1 MKLNVKKDRKIVA
14 KKLMILLLIS
24 AFSGIIVMFLNA
36 GYSYVKCESKGKYV
50 FDLSNIRTEG
60 DVESIGGVFR
70 ITKNGGI
77 IDINIPKQYISKL
90 TFEYAS
96 VGFSGCE
103 VHIVKDNIYGI
114 EKEEVIK
121 DNFMQGMPRS
131 VLNINGCIS
140 KISIQCGE
148 NDNIVEIKNIGVDNS
163 FKINPLLALYIA
175 TLIFLLGFIV
185 VFEKENAKNPAI
197 AAFVIIIVLGSCL
210 LLVEPP
216 HIVGWDEQIHFRKA
230 YTFDVKGE
238 NVQIPKAVDYIYDY
252 APLINDYSNGI
263 KEPIEERLD
272 EIRYF
277 NNQMQQAGSIV
288 ENNHLQINSLGY
300 LFQAIALK
308 VATVFNLNF
317 YLLWL
322 SGKFANIL
330 LYAIIMSIGIHIIP
344 IAKRLLFAISILPT
358 MLFQSTTYTYDVTVI
373 AFIILTSCILVREFI
388 CDDKKFRYRSRIG
401 YIFSMVVGC
410 MPKAVYAPLVLGAV
424 FLPKKKFYSK
434 KESWIWRLT
443 CVLTFLALMMTFVL
457 PTLIAPSETGDA
469 RGGDT
474 SEAGQMSYVLGSPF
488 CYAVVFLKNVVQ
500 TLPDYIL
507 GADVM
512 TNFAYMG
519 IGSLAVVYSAYL
531 VMVLLTDRYG
541 EGKYAGETLAIKVR
555 IITMIQIALVVAL
568 IWTALYLS
576 YTEVGEEVIAG
587 VQARYYLPFF
597 LLLFICFQNKK
608 IKCDISEEKYQLGIS
623 IIGVLLIMQQIFQL
637 VLMQSL

>member
-1 MKLNVKKDRKIVA
+1 MKINLNIEKKQII
-14 KKLMILLLIS
+14 KKLVVLIG
-24 AFSGIIVMFLNA
+24 FSLICGTFIMFVYA
-36 GYSYVKCESKGKYV
+36 GWNYYKNDTKGK
-50 FDLSNIRTEG
+50 FLIDSSNIQVKGDIETIG
-60 DVESIGGVFR
+60 DVYR

-77 IDINIPKQYISKL
+77 IEIEFPKQYIGEV
-90 TFEYAS
+90 TYEYSS
-96 VGFSGCE
+96 VGFSDCE
-103 VHIVKDNIYGI
+103 LHIVKDNIYGI
-114 EKEEVIK
+114 EKEEIIK
-121 DNFMQGMPRS
+121 DKFMQGMPRS
-131 VLNINGCIS
+131 VLNINGYVS
-140 KISIQCGE
+140 KISIQCDE
-148 NDNIVEIKNIGVDNS
+148 NDNIVEIKNIGIDNS

-175 TLIFLLGFIV
+175 TLVFLMGFIV
-185 VFEKENAKNPAI
+185 AFKKENAKNPAI

-210 LLVEPP
+210 LLLEPP
-216 HIVGWDEQIHFRKA
+216 HIVGWDEQIHFRRA
-230 YTFDVKGE
+230 YTFDVSGK
-238 NVQIPKAVDYIYDY
+238 NAKTPKAVDYIYDY

-263 KEPIEERLD
+263 KEPMEERLD

-277 NNQMQQAGSIV
+277 NIQMQQAGTIV
-288 ENNHLQINSLGY
+288 EDNHLQMNSLGY

-308 VATVFNLNF
+308 IASVFKLNF

-330 LYAIIMSIGIHIIP
+330 LYAIVMSIGIHIIP

-358 MLFQSTTYTYDVTVI
+358 MIFQSTTYTYDVTVI
-373 AFIILTSCILVREFI
+373 AFIILASCILVREFI
-388 CDDKKFRYRSRIG
+388 CRDKKFKYLSRIG
-401 YIFSMVVGC
+401 YIFAMVVGC
-410 MPKAVYAPLVLGAV
+410 MPKAVYAPLVLGAA
-424 FLPKKKFYSK
+424 FLPQKKFYSK
-434 KESWIWRLT
+434 KESRIWRLV
-443 CVLTFLALMMTFVL
+443 CILAFFALMMTFVL
-457 PTLIAPSETGDA
+457 PILIEPSEIGDM

-474 SEAGQMSYVLGSPF
+474 SEAGQMSYVLGAPF
-488 CYAVVFLKNVVQ
+488 CYAIVFLKNVIQ

-519 IGSLAVVYSAYL
+519 IGTLAVVYSAYM

-555 IITMIQIALVVAL
+555 IITMFQIALVVAL
-568 IWTALYLS
+568 VWTALYLS

-608 IKCDISEEKYQLGIS
+608 IKCDISEENYQLGVS

-637 VLMQSL
+637 GLMQCL

>member
-1 MKLNVKKDRKIVA
+1 MKFNLNIEKKGIIKKIVV
-14 KKLMILLLIS
+14 LITAS
-24 AFSGIIVMFLNA
+24 LICGSLFMFINA
-36 GYSYVKCESKGKYV
+36 GWNYFKSDIKGK
-50 FDLSNIRTEG
+50 FLIDSSNIQVKG
-60 DVESIGGVFR
+60 DIETIEDVYR

-77 IDINIPKQYISKL
+77 IEIDIPKQYISKL

-114 EKEEVIK
+114 EKEEIIK
-121 DNFMQGMPRS
+121 DKFMQGMPRS
-131 VLNINGCIS
+131 VLNIDGYTS
-140 KISIQCGE
+140 KISIQCEE
-148 NDNIVEIKNIGVDNS
+148 NDNIVEIKKIGVDNS

-175 TLIFLLGFIV
+175 TLVFLLGFIV
-185 VFEKENAKNPAI
+185 TLKKENAKRPAV
-197 AAFVIIIVLGSCL
+197 AAFVIIMVLGSCL
-210 LLVEPP
+210 LLLEPP

-230 YTFDVKGE
+230 YTFDIRGKNAQV
-238 NVQIPKAVDYIYDY
+238 PKAVDYIYDY

-263 KEPIEERLD
+263 KEPIEERID

-277 NNQMQQAGSIV
+277 NNQMQQAGTIV
-288 ENNHLQINSLGY
+288 KNNHLQINSLGY

-308 VATVFNLNF
+308 IASVFNLNF

-330 LYAIIMSIGIHIIP
+330 LYAIVMSIGIHIIP
-344 IAKRLLFAISILPT
+344 IAKRLLFSIAILPT

-373 AFIILTSCILVREFI
+373 AFIILASCILVREFV
-388 CDDKKFRYRSRIG
+388 CSDKKFKHCNRIG
-401 YIFSMVVGC
+401 YIFAMIAGC
-410 MPKAVYAPLVLGAV
+410 MPKAVYAPLVLGAA
-424 FLPKKKFYSK
+424 FLPQEKFYSK
-434 KESWIWRLT
+434 KERWIWRLT
-443 CVLTFLALMMTFVL
+443 CVLVFFALMMTFVL
-457 PTLIAPSETGDA
+457 PTLISPSQTGDT

-474 SEAGQMSYVLGSPF
+474 SEAGQMSYVLGAPF
-488 CYAVVFLKNVVQ
+488 CYAIVFLKNVIQ

-541 EGKYAGETLAIKVR
+541 EGKYVGKTLAIKVR
-555 IITMIQIALVVAL
+555 VIIMIQIALVVIL
-568 IWTALYLS
+568 VWTALYLS

-597 LLLFICFQNKK
+597 LLIFICFQNKK
-608 IKCDISEEKYQLGIS
+608 IKCNISEENYQLGIS
-623 IIGVLLIMQQIFQL
+623 TMGVLLIMQQIFQL